1 MSVVCTAAALAASA
15 TALAAD
21 APPCKPVPPE
31 ANWRAKATEGDRTRL
46 HDWRE
51 AFVKALDEASAEHAA
66 EIAGEGLLLAPDA
79 ALVGVTIPAGDY
91 RCRTLKIGS
100 QGNGG
105 LTYVPY
111 RAFNCRV
118 SQVESTLRFEK
129 LDGSQRPFGKIF
141 AAEDRQQVFLGTL
154 MLGDE
159 TRPMEYGR
167 DPDRDMAGLVE
178 RIGPNRWRLV
188 LPYPRFESTLDV
200 IELVPAR

>member
-1 MSVVCTAAALAASA
+1 MSVVCAAVALAA
-15 TALAAD
+15 AAN
-21 APPCKPVPPE
+21 APTPAPCKTIPPA
-31 ANWRAKATEGDRTRL
+31 ANWRAAATEGDRSRL
-46 HDWRE
+46 HDWRD
-51 AFVKALDEASAEHAA
+51 AFVKALDEAKGDHAA
-66 EIAGEGLLLAPDA
+66 EIAREGQLLAPDA
-79 ALVGVTIPAGDY
+79 ALGGGAIPAGDY
-91 RCRTLKIGS
+91 KCRTLKLGS

-111 RAFNCRV
+111 RVFNCRV
-118 SQVESTLRFEK
+118 SQAGGTQRLEK

-167 DPDRDMAGLVE
+167 DPDRDLAGLVE
-178 RIGPNRWRLV
+178 RIGPNSWRLV

-200 IELVPAR
+200 IELTPAR